1 MKIKIEKVVEEI
13 VNDKIEAQG
22 FEIEYIE
29 FVKEGSQNILR
40 IVIDRNEG
48 TVSIDDCETIS
59 RSVEDDIDKHI
70 SQEYVLEV
78 SSPGLERQLKTS
90 RLYEKYLGSEVY
102 IKLYKKNEYGKE
114 FTGILESFDS
124 ESEKITLKCSEKNYE
139 FFLKDI
145 ASAHTIYDFSSEL
158 GGKNDVNINKLKKF

>member
-78 SSPGLERQLKTS
+78 SSPGIERVLRKDKHLE
-90 RLYEKYLGSEVY
+90 
-102 IKLYKKNEYGKE
+102 KNIGKE
-114 FTGILESFDS
+114 VEVKLFKKDEKGNKSYTGILNDFS
-124 ESEKITLKCSEKNYE
+124 EEKVKIEETEISR
-139 FFLKDI
+139 KDI
-145 ASAHTIYDFSSEL
+145 AQIKTIY
-158 GGKNDVNINKLKKF
+158 NW